1 MFGFYLREVM
11 AILRILPSYGRKLPL
26 SRAISC
32 RNWAFFAW
40 WLDAVE
46 SIFAGSTSHYTGCG
60 LNCCI
65 TECYVACS
73 VSIHTTLTLHH
84 ITLFAIGLLGNQ
96 SSINRIP
103 ECSVVS
109 CACSVN
115 LDITLLKTSV

>member
-1 MFGFYLREVM
+1 M

-46 SIFAGSTSHYTGCG
+46 SIFAGSTSYYTGCG

-73 VSIHTTLTLHH
+73 VSYTLH
-84 ITLFAIGLLGNQ
+84 
-96 SSINRIP
+96 
-103 ECSVVS
+103 
-109 CACSVN
+109 
-115 LDITLLKTSV
+115 